1 MIGMFRQCD
10 QGMAGMR
17 YPDGR
22 ALLDQPCVLLDA
34 FGVIAKALHDFDPK
48 RVQS

>member
-1 MIGMFRQCD
+1 MINLYRQCD
-10 QGMAGMR
+10 QGMAGFR

-34 FGVIAKALHDFDPK
+34 FKVIGSALRAAEKDK
-48 RVQS
+48 